1 MIELKEHNI
10 LESRR
15 NLIVSAP
22 TNSGKSLVGLLVLLE
37 PLRALA
43 REKTDE
49 LERLAPQLSKVLGA
63 KISVK
68 ISTEDYRLDDE
79 FLSSPPPGGEIIV
92 ATPERLESLLRNPDN
107 AAWLAP
113 CDVVKVTQRQPPLH
127 KWVIELSDG

>member
-79 FLSSPPPGGEIIV
+79 FLSSPPPGEK
-92 ATPERLESLLRNPDN
+92 LLLLPPS
-107 AAWLAP
+107 AWNRCCGIQIMQLGWLP
-113 CDVVKVTQRQPPLH
+113 VM
-127 KWVIELSDG
+127 